1 MRSSFLIIITFSDI
15 LVVNLFH
22 IFGFSECVQ
31 CVIIVVLRDEGL
43 CEGDLHT
50 DV

>member
-1 MRSSFLIIITFSDI
+1 MRSSFLIITFSDI

-22 IFGFSECVQ
+22 IFGFGECVQ
-31 CVIIVVLRDEGL
+31 CVIVVVLDDEGL